1 MTKELTIAID
11 GPAGAGKSTVAHQVA
26 QKLGYLYLDTGVMY
40 RAVTYTALKR
50 HADISDEPAIVALA
64 EQIQIDIVTNAANDC
79 CTHTVYVN
87 QVDVTD
93 HLYSASVDSHV
104 SPVSEYAGVR
114 EAMTKQQRRFGE
126 RGGVVMVGRDI
137 GTVVFPDAD
146 LKFYLDAAVEV
157 RARRRWL
164 DYQKKGRQADY
175 DDILAALKRRDK
187 IDSQRAVSPLQVA
200 DDAITI
206 DTTSMNIQ
214 DVVEKVM
221 EIIGGRLREFSQEN
235 LSHTTVED
243 DHD

>member
-1 MTKELTIAID
+1 MTKDLTIAID
-11 GPAGAGKSTVAHQVA
+11 GPAGAGKSTIAHQVA

-40 RAVTYTALKR
+40 RAVTYTALER
-50 HADISDEPAIVALA
+50 HADISDEKAIVALA
-64 EQIQIDIVTNAANDC
+64 EGIQIDIVTNAANDG
-79 CTHTVYVN
+79 CTHTVYID

-93 HLYSASVDSHV
+93 HLYSASVDSYV

-137 GTVVFPDAD
+137 GTVVLPDAD
-146 LKFYLDAAVEV
+146 LKFFLDAAVEV

-164 DYQKKGRQADY
+164 DYQGKGRQVDY

-187 IDSQRAVSPLQVA
+187 IDSQRALSPLQAA
-200 DDAITI
+200 DDAIII

-214 DVVEKVM
+214 DVVEEVLAIVG
-221 EIIGGRLREFSQEN
+221 ERLHRV
-235 LSHTTVED
+235 SHTTIED